1 MLTEMVD
8 ELLSK
13 AMEGCD
19 FTLNLLLLSGSGP
32 VPPFAGFAACGAAA
46 HRVFFSRPLEHNEN
60 SSSQR
65 NSLEEGI
72 KSEQRTNSMSG

>member
-1 MLTEMVD
+1 MLTAMVD

-19 FTLNLLLLSGSGP
+19 FTLNLLLLSGGGP
-32 VPPFAGFAACGAAA
+32 VPPFAGCGAAA
-46 HRVFFSRPLEHNEN
+46 HRGFFSRPLEHNEN